1 MIQDDELSYVSEDD
15 GDEEKDVNKVVNG
28 KNEKNGK
35 IEKNEKNGKIE
46 KNEKNGKI
54 EKKDKKKKKTSKNR
68 RHERRMKSKS
78 IDSLYSSSEGE
89 MVEVEG
95 YGMGSGSESERER
108 RVKRSVLIRD
118 IPKIN
123 KFNVYGTK
131 VVEEFF
137 REYEGY

>member
-89 MVEVEG
+89 MNVFEVEG
-95 YGMGSGSESERER
+95 YG
-108 RVKRSVLIRD
+108 
-118 IPKIN
+118 
-123 KFNVYGTK
+123 T
-131 VVEEFF
+131 
-137 REYEGY
+137 